1 MDGER
6 GEPYAGLEVTS
17 AGERYLEAAAI
28 CDGQVAPLLG
38 VLRDADPAAL
48 APRAGS
54 RPGATAERHR
64 FLARTAAA
72 DVTAARV
79 LEPHLDALAI
89 LAEAGLP
96 QNEPGHTWGVFAA
109 EARDAVLVATQHDS
123 SWVLDG
129 VKPWCSL
136 GGRLTDALVTARTA
150 SGQRRMFHVELTS
163 VTVIAEP
170 ATWVSRGLAD
180 VESGPL
186 RFERAAAEPIGD
198 SGWYLSRPGFRWG
211 SIDVAAAWWGGCL
224 PLFSALLT
232 RAQPESASPLLC
244 ARVGRLFRMLD
255 STRLALERA
264 AQVVDAKSVESVE
277 GGPVGED
284 AAAVLAHSVRGTA
297 ADAVAETISAAH
309 DLLGPAVFGF
319 DESLARRAADLE
331 MYVSQYHRGPDDVS
345 LVAHLGGSAAWW

>member
-6 GEPYAGLEVTS
+6 GEPYAGLDVTS
-17 AGERYLEAAAI
+17 AAERYLEAAAV
-28 CDGQVAPLLG
+28 CEGQVEPLLG
-38 VLRDADPAAL
+38 VLREAHPAAL

-54 RPGATAERHR
+54 RPGATSARHR
-64 FLARTAAA
+64 LLARTAAA

-89 LAEAGLP
+89 LAEAGFP

-109 EARDAVLVATQHDS
+109 EAPDAVLVARQRDS

-150 SGQRRMFHVELTS
+150 SGERRLFHVELTAP
-163 VTVIAEP
+163 TVIAEP
-170 ATWVSRGLAD
+170 TTWVSRGLAD

-198 SGWYLSRPGFRWG
+198 PGWYLSRPGFRWG
-211 SIDVAAAWWGGCL
+211 AIDVAAAWWGGCL

-232 RAQPESASPLLC
+232 RAQPESASPLLS

-264 AQVVDAKSVESVE
+264 AQVIDPQRND
-277 GGPVGED
+277 GPVAED

-297 ADAVAETISAAH
+297 ADAVAETLSAAH

-331 MYVSQYHRGPDDVS
+331 MYVSQYHRGRDDVS
-345 LVAHLGGSAAWW
+345 LVAHLGGSVSWW